1 MRLEPRRL
9 VGEQRVGGG
18 VRFVETIARELVDQI
33 EQFVGLVRG
42 DIVGFGTAF
51 DKDRALRVHLGLDL
65 LAHRA
70 AQQIGATERIT
81 RQDLRGL
88 HHLFLIDEDRSEEH
102 TSELQSLMRISYAVF
117 CLKKK
122 KKQQ

>member
-70 AQQIGATERIT
+70 AQQIGAT
-81 RQDLRGL
+81 
-88 HHLFLIDEDRSEEH
+88 RSEEH
-102 TSELQSLMRISYAVF
+102 TSELQSLLRTSYAVF

-122 KKQQ
+122 